1 MFIAGLAFSILAAL
15 LHVFIFYMESIA
27 WTSEKTRATFNLTQ
41 DEADNTKEMAFNQGF
56 YNLFLAVEIVVG
68 IILHINGNPAGISL
82 ILFGAASMFAA
93 ALLLF
98 VTSPDKRGTAAKQG
112 TLPVLALICLLLSL
126 IP

>member
-68 IILHINGNPAGISL
+68 IILHINGNP
-82 ILFGAASMFAA
+82 
-93 ALLLF
+93 
-98 VTSPDKRGTAAKQG
+98 REYH
-112 TLPVLALICLLLSL
+112 
-126 IP
+126 